1 MLGVISIMK
10 FWLLL
15 ITGCVAFLSFNPP
28 PAYLFTRSV
37 AQLANV
43 HPWFA
48 NVTAEASAAW
58 TAEFFSE
65 QDVALAANLS
75 NKPKMYIAETGWPTV
90 SLMVSPLGLEGVFDH
105 SFSWE
110 IEILRCRQCE

>member
-1 MLGVISIMK
+1 M
-10 FWLLL
+10 
-15 ITGCVAFLSFNPP
+15 
-28 PAYLFTRSV
+28 
-37 AQLANV
+37 ANV

-65 QDVALAANLS
+65 QDVALADKLT

-90 SLMVSPLGLEGVFDH
+90 SPVIS
-105 SFSWE
+105 
-110 IEILRCRQCE
+110 